1 LHSTGIMKFLFI
13 ESFFQGSHRLFAEGL
28 RACSSHEIDILS
40 MPGENWRWR
49 MLGAALHV
57 AETVPS
63 LEPYD
68 GIIIS
73 DLFNLSD
80 FKALI
85 DQPCPP
91 VMVYFHEN
99 QITYPQPPG
108 DKGAFQLG
116 IINIS
121 TALAADQ
128 VVFNSW
134 FHRDAF
140 LEAVPEFLNRGRDF
154 RPGNS
159 ARNIKNKST
168 VLYPGITLK
177 KDKLSF
183 ANSQTKPPLII
194 WNHRWGYDKNCETFV
209 EAIEALEV
217 KGLDFRLAIMGE
229 NFGKI
234 PEAFNNFGQQFK
246 SKVLQYGYVTER
258 QEYESWLQK
267 GAIAVSTA
275 IQENYGMSMVEAM
288 IMGCAP
294 LMPDRLAYP
303 EVLPEAFHDHFL
315 YKHKYDLVEK
325 LTALVTDF
333 QNCEPLLDKLAG
345 EMKSFL
351 WPNVVA
357 DFDEALKQ
365 LASLKKCSRES
376 LRRSENGG
384 QRSEVGSN
392 QFEV

>member
-1 LHSTGIMKFLFI
+1 MRFLFI

-63 LEPYD
+63 LKPYD
-68 GIIIS
+68 GVIIS

-80 FKALI
+80 FKALVS
-85 DQPCPP
+85 QPCPP
-91 VMVYFHEN
+91 VMAYFHEN

-121 TALAADQ
+121 TALAADK

-134 FHRDAF
+134 FHRNAF
-140 LEAVPEFLNRGRDF
+140 LEAVPQFLDRGRDF
-154 RPGNS
+154 RPGDS
-159 ARNIKNKST
+159 ARKITNKSM
-168 VLYPGITLK
+168 VLYPGITLEK
-177 KDKLSF
+177 QKLPFADKH
-183 ANSQTKPPLII
+183 TEPPLII
-194 WNHRWGYDKNCETFV
+194 WNHRWGYDKQCDTFV
-209 EAIEALEV
+209 EAIEALEA

-234 PEAFNNFGQQFK
+234 PEAFENLEQRFK
-246 SKVLQYGYVTER
+246 SKILHYGYVTDR
-258 QEYESWLQK
+258 HAYEGWLQK

-275 IQENYGMSMVEAM
+275 LQENYGMSMLEAM

-303 EVLPEAFHDHFL
+303 EILPEAFHDHFL

-325 LTALVTDF
+325 LTALVTDI
-333 QNCEPLLDKLAG
+333 QNCETLLEKLAG
-345 EMKSFL
+345 KMISFL
-351 WPNVVA
+351 WPHVVKA
-357 DFDEALKQ
+357 YDDGLEQ
-365 LASLKKCSRES
+365 LASLK
-376 LRRSENGG
+376 N
-384 QRSEVGSN
+384 
-392 QFEV
+392 

>member
-1 LHSTGIMKFLFI
+1 MKFLFI
-13 ESFFQGSHRLFAEGL
+13 ETFFQGSHRLFAEGL
-28 RACSSHEIDILS
+28 SACSSHEIDILS

-57 AETVPS
+57 VEAVPS

-68 GIIIS
+68 GIITS

-80 FKALI
+80 FKALVG
-85 DQPCPP
+85 QSCPP

-99 QITYPQPPG
+99 QMTYPQPPG

-128 VVFNSW
+128 VVFNSC

-140 LEAVPEFLNRGRDF
+140 LKAAPEFIDRGRDF
-154 RPGNS
+154 RPGDI
-159 ARNIKNKST
+159 AKKIKEKSS
-168 VLYPGITLK
+168 VLYPGITLNK
-177 KDKLSF
+177 ERLSF
-183 ANSQTKPPLII
+183 ANRQTKPPLII
-194 WNHRWGYDKNCETFV
+194 WNHRWGYDKNCGTFV
-209 EAIEALEV
+209 AAIEALEAN
-217 KGLDFRLAIMGE
+217 GLDFRLALMGE

-234 PEAFNNFGQQFK
+234 PEAFEKAGKQFK
-246 SKVLQYGYVTER
+246 SKILQYGYVTER

-267 GAIAVSTA
+267 GAIVVSTA
-275 IQENYGMSMVEAM
+275 IQENYGMSMAEAM

-294 LMPDRLAYP
+294 LMPNRLAYP

-315 YKHKYDLVEK
+315 YKHKYDLMDK
-325 LTALVTDF
+325 LTALVADF
-333 QNCEPLLDKLAG
+333 QSCEPLLDKLAR
-345 EMKSFL
+345 EMRSFL

-357 DFDEALKQ
+357 AYDDCLEK
-365 LASLKKCSRES
+365 LASRKSYR
-376 LRRSENGG
+376 G
-384 QRSEVGSN
+384 QKSEVGG
-392 QFEV
+392 FGCRETA